1 MYEFLREYEYGGRGM
16 NGSKNPLIRAI
27 TERTMEEIINRKKI
41 DTSLYN
47 VIYVEVQRAI
57 KIALDSKQ
65 EAGE

>member
-1 MYEFLREYEYGGRGM
+1 
-16 NGSKNPLIRAI
+16 
-27 TERTMEEIINRKKI
+27 MEEIINRKKI